1 MDLAKCLV
9 IFTLTFLE
17 GQLWINLDKGKTKKV
32 HLHSRF
38 LGRKVTNTDQV
49 GPSVLPLSLSEIRKK
64 VDGWTR
70 KKCTSVNLTV

>member
-9 IFTLTFLE
+9 IFTLTFFE
-17 GQLWINLDKGKTKKV
+17 GQLWINSDKQRAPP
-32 HLHSRF
+32 LSF

-49 GPSVLPLSLSEIRKK
+49 GPTVLALSLSEIRKK